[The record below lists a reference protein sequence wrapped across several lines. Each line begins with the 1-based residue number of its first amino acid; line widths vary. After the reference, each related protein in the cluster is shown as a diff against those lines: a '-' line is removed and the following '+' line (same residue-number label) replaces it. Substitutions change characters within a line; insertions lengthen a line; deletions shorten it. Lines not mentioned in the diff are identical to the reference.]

1 MLALMSIWIFLFLL
15 SIGIFSVLAV
25 LLHKN
30 LSEALKLGLY
40 LAIFDFFF
48 ENLGG
53 YFGLW
58 TTKNSI
64 LFLGFVPIEVFFIA
78 TLAGATYYLLFP
90 RNWDTATALSTSF
103 LIAVVGA
110 MLEAGLVSGGYLE
123 YMNWWNSYWAVLAY
137 FLTFLMM
144 YKVNLLITKS

>member
-1 MLALMSIWIFLFLL
+1 MNIWIFLLML
-15 SIGIFSVLAV
+15 AIGIFAVLAV

-30 LSEALKLGLY
+30 LFEALKLGLA

-48 ENLGG
+48 ENIGG
-53 YFGLW
+53 YFNLW
-58 TTKNSI
+58 VTKNSV

-90 RNWDTATALSTSF
+90 RTWDTATALSTSY
-103 LIAVVGA
+103 LIAIVGA
-110 MLEAGLVSGGYLE
+110 MIEAGLVSLDYLE
-123 YMNWWNSYWAVLAY
+123 YMNWWNSYWAVVAY
-137 FLTFLMM
+137 FLVFLMM

>member
-1 MLALMSIWIFLFLL
+1 MLALMSIWIFLLLL

-30 LSEALKLGLY
+30 ISEALKLGLY

-53 YFGLW
+53 HFDLW
-58 TTKNSI
+58 VTNYSV

-110 MLEAGLVSGGYLE
+110 MLEAGLVSVGYLE
-123 YMNWWNSYWAVLAY
+123 YLNWWNSYWAVFAY

>member
-1 MLALMSIWIFLFLL
+1 MNIWIFLLML
-15 SIGIFSVLAV
+15 AIGIFAVLAV

-30 LSEALKLGLY
+30 LFEALKLGLA

-48 ENLGG
+48 ENIGG
-53 YFGLW
+53 YFNLW
-58 TTKNSI
+58 VTKNSV

-90 RNWDTATALSTSF
+90 RTWDRATALSTSY

-110 MLEAGLVSGGYLE
+110 MIEAGLVSLDYLE
-123 YMNWWNSYWAVLAY
+123 YMNWWNSYWAVVAY
-137 FLTFLMM
+137 FLIFLMM

>member
-1 MLALMSIWIFLFLL
+1 MNIWIFLLML
-15 SIGIFSVLAV
+15 AIGIFAVLAV

-30 LSEALKLGLY
+30 LFEALKLGLA

-48 ENLGG
+48 ENIGG
-53 YFGLW
+53 YFNLW
-58 TTKNSI
+58 VTKNSV
-64 LFLGFVPIEVFFIA
+64 LFLGFVPIEVFFVA

-90 RNWDTATALSTSF
+90 RTWDTATALSTSY

-110 MLEAGLVSGGYLE
+110 MIEAGLVSLDYLE
-123 YMNWWNSYWAVLAY
+123 YMNWWNSYWAVVAY
-137 FLTFLMM
+137 FLIFLMM

>member
-1 MLALMSIWIFLFLL
+1 MGVWIFLLML
-15 SIGIFSVLAV
+15 AIGIFSVLAV

-30 LSEALKLGLY
+30 LFEALKLGLS
-40 LAIFDFFF
+40 LAVFDFFF
-48 ENLGG
+48 ENMGG
-53 YFGLW
+53 YFNLW
-58 TTKNSI
+58 VTKNSV

-90 RNWDTATALSTSF
+90 RTWDTATALSTSF

-110 MLEAGLVSGGYLE
+110 MIEAGLVSIDYLE
-123 YMNWWNSYWAVLAY
+123 YMNWWNSYWAVIAY
-137 FLTFLMM
+137 FLIFLIM